1 MGTLAVDNIQHT
13 DGSSAVTLNNAGITG
28 GTIGSAV
35 TGTLGSGVT
44 VEGTLNSNTTFSGDA
59 GQRTAKAWV
68 NFDGTDT
75 ATPSDMYDSFNVSSV
90 TYSSTG
96 QYIVN
101 FITDFSATDYCCIAT
116 AAAGSVANTDRLAAS
131 YPSAVDSARVSTSVA
146 SNAANID
153 VLHFIWEEVFII
165 NCIAPV

>member
-59 GQRTAKAWV
+59 GQKTAKAWV
-68 NFDGTDT
+68 NYNQTSDT
-75 ATPSDMYDSFNVSSV
+75 VNDSFNVSSV
-90 TYSSTG
+90 TDDSAG
-96 QYIVN
+96 VFIVN
-101 FITDFSATDYCCIAT
+101 FNFTWASTSYAVSSWVRSEYTDSYARCI
-116 AAAGSVANTDRLAAS
+116 
-131 YPSAVDSARVSTSVA
+131 SARGNHSKTTTAMVFLTSVSGNDLA
-146 SNAANID
+146 RDMPESGLIFFGD
-153 VLHFIWEEVFII
+153 
-165 NCIAPV
+165 